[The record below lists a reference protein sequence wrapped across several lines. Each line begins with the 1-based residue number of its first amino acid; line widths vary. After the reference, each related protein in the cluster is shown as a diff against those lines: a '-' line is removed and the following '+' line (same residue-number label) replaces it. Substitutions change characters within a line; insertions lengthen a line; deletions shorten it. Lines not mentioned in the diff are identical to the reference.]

1 MEDGRLK
8 LGSKAGGQCDKGFS
22 TADRIVQTEITQIS
36 DVERRTSNVERQA
49 SEAVNPP
56 HRCSS

>member
-36 DVERRTSNVERQA
+36 DVERRTSNVRRA
-49 SEAVNPP
+49 KLWTHLIDV
-56 HRCSS
+56 HRS